1 MRFVL
6 FLLGVILAAQFCR
19 PLHASTVTAPS
30 AAFTISPN
38 PALVAQS
45 VKFTDTSTGNPTA
58 WSWTFGDGTASTSR
72 NPSHAFASAGT
83 FTVTLTASNSAG
95 AGSAHNSVTVTVAP
109 PKAAFKYS
117 PSSPNTTQTIAFTDT
132 STGTPT
138 FWSWTFGDGS
148 TSTLQNPTHRYSA
161 AGTYTVVLMAGNAGG
176 NSSAS
181 KSITVVAIL
190 PTAAFGFSPSVVAIN
205 QTVTFTDHSGG
216 NPTSWSWNFGD
227 GTTSTLQNPTH
238 VYSTAA
244 TVTVTLTVTNAGGSN
259 STSQSIAVQATSYS
273 MALTLSDGA
282 QLTSIAF
289 SGLAMVDGNLWSQS
303 FFPPG
308 TYSDYFGFQFLRDND
323 PDNQGH
329 NTSFLTRVA
338 YNVIYTLNDSQFAQ
352 LVALANTQQS
362 EINNY
367 GYERFALMEA
377 FRRQL
382 TGDIPSGSTGLNHDA
397 VAQASEALYAIDGQ
411 IAFEQAGVYASIL
424 NSLTSTQ
431 LAYVNSMVG
440 KGYNEWPN
448 IPFSAVQARLSGLSS
463 DAETAVM
470 TYASSIF
477 SWYAGSLTADSY
489 FCPERHGTYYGSF
502 YLKDYPGMG
511 QPNYN
516 MNEQLTNTAGQAL
529 SNSSAGYVTAAQAA
543 VMQNVLNLQR
553 NNLYAGATNIVQV
566 RTQIAT
572 LLLGLLTSPESGST
586 IQSQVL
592 ALSQTYGQ
600 LDGQNNYYYA
610 TTFAQIYGS
619 LTATESTK
627 LTGIWNSILIGTYAD
642 GTPFNDS
649 NCTTPFLYQ
658 DVITDPSVLEPYI
671 GNTDYLFFEP

>member
-1 MRFVL
+1 
-6 FLLGVILAAQFCR
+6 
-19 PLHASTVTAPS
+19 
-30 AAFTISPN
+30 
-38 PALVAQS
+38 
-45 VKFTDTSTGNPTA
+45 
-58 WSWTFGDGTASTSR
+58 
-72 NPSHAFASAGT
+72 
-83 FTVTLTASNSAG
+83 VTLTASNAG
-95 AGSAHNSVTVTVAP
+95 GSSQATGSVIVILPA

-117 PSSPNTTQTIAFTDT
+117 PSSPNTTQTITFTDA
-132 STGTPT
+132 STGNPT
-138 FWSWTFGDGS
+138 SWSWTFGDGG
-148 TSTLQNPTHRYSA
+148 TSTLQNPTHLYSV
-161 AGTYTVVLMAGNAGG
+161 AGTYTVTLTATNAGG
-176 NSSAS
+176 SSSAS
-181 KSITVVAIL
+181 KSITVIAVP
-190 PTAAFGFSPSVVAIN
+190 PTATFGYSPSVVAIN

-227 GTTSTLQNPTH
+227 GSTSTLQNPTH
-238 VYSTAA
+238 VYSSAA

-259 STSQSIAVQATSYS
+259 TASQSVAVQATPYS

-329 NTSFLTRVA
+329 NTEFLTRVA

-352 LVALANTQQS
+352 LVALANTQQN
-362 EINNY
+362 EIDNY
-367 GYERFALMEA
+367 GYQRFALMQA

-382 TGDIPSGSTGLNHDA
+382 TGNIPSGSTGLNADA
-397 VAQASEALYAIDGQ
+397 VAQASEALYQIDGQ
-411 IAFEQAGVYASIL
+411 IAFEQATLYASTL
-424 NSLTSTQ
+424 GSLSSNQ
-431 LAYVNSMVG
+431 VAYLNSMVG
-440 KGYNEWPN
+440 QGYNEWPN
-448 IPFSAVQARLSGLSS
+448 IPFSAVQSRLSGLSE
-463 DAETAVM
+463 DVETAVM

-477 SWYAGSLTADSY
+477 SWYAESPAADVY

-543 VMQNVLNLQR
+543 VMQNVVNLQR
-553 NNLYAGATNIVQV
+553 NNLYAGATNIVEV
-566 RTQIAT
+566 RTQIAN
-572 LLLGLLTSPESGST
+572 LLLNLLTSPSSSST

-610 TTFAQIYGS
+610 TTFSQTYSS
-619 LTATESTK
+619 LTSSEVTN
-627 LTGIWNSILIGTYAD
+627 LMGIWDSILIGTYAN
-642 GTPFNDS
+642 GTPFNYS
-649 NCTTPFLYQ
+649 NCTTPFLYA
-658 DVITDPSVLEPYI
+658 DVITNTSVLDPYI
-671 GNTDYLFFEP
+671 DNTDYLFFEP